1 MEKLRKW
8 LPGLLIFA
16 VLLASVAAGAAYGK
30 YIFGKAFTGTVTLNA
45 NLGSIT
51 LLESKANPNGD
62 GSYTLDKTT
71 PVTGNTYQIIPG
83 LDIPKDPYVT
93 IKNKSSIPVYVFVE
107 VSTNMNESKHFI
119 EYTLTNDWK
128 LLSNNTETGVSV
140 YYYTAGGEHAATV
153 DNTFGTDGTG
163 TIQIL
168 QADSNGNSLIVSQKL
183 NAPIAGIYLN
193 FRAFMGQVITT
204 GEAAQ
209 TVYERITA

>member
-8 LPGLLIFA
+8 LPSLLIFA

-83 LDIPKDPYVT
+83 LDIPKDPFVT
-93 IKNKSSIPVYVFVE
+93 VQRASSIPVYVFVE
-107 VSTNMNESKHFI
+107 VVSALDSSAVSFEIDDAN
-119 EYTLTNDWK
+119 WK
-128 LLSNNTETGVSV
+128 RLEIDGVPYQGANKGWV
-140 YYYTAGGEHAATV
+140 YYYTG
-153 DNTFGTDGTG
+153 GTG
-163 TIQIL
+163 DAVAVTADISEIYIL
-168 QADSNGNSLIVSQKL
+168 KNNQVIVGQELLHDTPSNLGLTFYACMGQAVNGDALSLI
-183 NAPIAGIYLN
+183 YD
-193 FRAFMGQVITT
+193 RAK
-204 GEAAQ
+204 
-209 TVYERITA
+209 